1 MSVKIPLFKIF
12 WDENDIQAIESVV
25 RSGKYWATGPQ
36 INEFENKIKDYLDTK
51 HCITFNSGGSAL
63 FALMLAY
70 RFKPGGEILV
80 PSFTF
85 IGTAYAP
92 LYINAKP
99 VFTDIEQETFG
110 LDPAD
115 VKRKITPKTTGII
128 PIHYGGMPCKIHE
141 LKEIAQDNNLL
152 LIEDAAESFGA
163 KYKGKNVGTF
173 GDSAIFS
180 FCHNKIFTTGEGG
193 CVITDDDRIYERLKL
208 VQSYG
213 RVLEGDYFLNPKNL
227 DYIELGHNFRLSSM
241 SAALGISQLKK
252 VDTIIQMRRK
262 NAEYLNKS
270 FKSFDNI
277 VVPEPPTCNF
287 FSVYQMYT
295 IRVLDGKLKRDNLMN
310 YLSEKGISSR
320 IYFDPVHKYS
330 VFKNIVQEDIFLPN
344 TEELTSQVLTLPLYP
359 HMSKNE
365 LDYIVNNVK
374 TFFNYRK

>member
-1 MSVKIPLFKIF
+1 MNEKIPLFKIF

-36 INEFENKIKDYLDTK
+36 INKFENKIKDYHDTK

-70 RFKPGGEILV
+70 KFKPGSEILV

-115 VKRKITPKTTGII
+115 VKRKITSKTTGII

-152 LIEDAAESFGA
+152 LLEDAAESFGA

-173 GDSAIFS
+173 GDAAIFS

-227 DYIELGHNFRLSSM
+227 DYIELGHNFRLSSI

-262 NAEYLNKS
+262 NAGYLNKS

-277 VVPEPPTCNF
+277 VVPEPPTSNY

-295 IRVLDGKLKRDNLMN
+295 IRILDGKLERDNLMN
-310 YLSEKGISSR
+310 YLSENGISSR

-374 TFFNYRK
+374 SFFDY

>member
-1 MSVKIPLFKIF
+1 MNEKIPLFKIF

-36 INEFENKIKDYLDTK
+36 INEFENKIKDYLDAK

-70 RFKPGGEILV
+70 KFKPGSEILV

-99 VFTDIEQETFG
+99 VFTDIEKKTFG

-115 VKRKITPKTTGII
+115 VKRKITSKTTGII

-152 LIEDAAESFGA
+152 LLEDAAESFGA

-173 GDSAIFS
+173 GDAAIFS

-277 VVPEPPTCNF
+277 VVPEPPTSHF

-295 IRVLDGKLKRDNLMN
+295 IRILDGKLKRDNLMN
-310 YLSEKGISSR
+310 YLSENGISSR

-374 TFFNYRK
+374 SFFDY

>member
-1 MSVKIPLFKIF
+1 MNEKIPLFKIF

-36 INEFENKIKDYLDTK
+36 INEFENKIKDYLDAK

-70 RFKPGGEILV
+70 KFKPGSEILV

-99 VFTDIEQETFG
+99 VFTDIEKKTFG

-115 VKRKITPKTTGII
+115 VKRKITSKTTGII

-152 LIEDAAESFGA
+152 LLEDAAESFGA
-163 KYKGKNVGTF
+163 KYKDKNVGTF
-173 GDSAIFS
+173 GDAAIFS

-277 VVPEPPTCNF
+277 VVPEPPTSHF

-295 IRVLDGKLKRDNLMN
+295 IRILDGKLKRDNLMN
-310 YLSEKGISSR
+310 YLSENGISSR

-374 TFFNYRK
+374 SFFDY

>member
-1 MSVKIPLFKIF
+1 MNEKIPLFKIF

-36 INEFENKIKDYLDTK
+36 INEFENKIKDYLDAK

-70 RFKPGGEILV
+70 KFKPGSEILV

-99 VFTDIEQETFG
+99 VFTDIEKKTFG

-115 VKRKITPKTTGII
+115 VKRKITSKTTGII

-152 LIEDAAESFGA
+152 LLEDAAESFGA

-173 GDSAIFS
+173 GDAAIFS

-277 VVPEPPTCNF
+277 VVPEPPTSHF

-295 IRVLDGKLKRDNLMN
+295 IRILDGKLKRDNLMN
-310 YLSEKGISSR
+310 YLSENGISSR

-374 TFFNYRK
+374 TFF